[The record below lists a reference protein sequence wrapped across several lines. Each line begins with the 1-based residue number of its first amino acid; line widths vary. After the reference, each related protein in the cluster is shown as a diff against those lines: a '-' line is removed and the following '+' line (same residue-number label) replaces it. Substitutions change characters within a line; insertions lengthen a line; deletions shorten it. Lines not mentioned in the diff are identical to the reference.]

1 MERPDQDVKGII
13 LKEYGRNIQKIVSYI
28 KEIPDREKR
37 SRYAKTLIELMKQ
50 INPAMRDAQDS
61 HHKLWD
67 HLYIM
72 SNFDLDVDTP
82 YPMPDK
88 SVIGK
93 KPMKVDY
100 NLHQL
105 HFKHYGRNIELLIQ
119 KAIDMPDKE
128 EQEAAIIYIGK
139 LMKRF
144 YASWNKENIDDEVIV
159 EHLTKMSKRNLM
171 ITVEKVKAGNLFD
184 SVIKEHKDYNRQN
197 VNQNSGNSYQNSGGG
212 NNNNNNQNRRNNN
225 NRRPQDNKR
234 RNNQNNQN
242 SGNY

>member
-128 EQEAAIIYIGK
+128 EQGDAIIYIGK

-184 SVIKEHKDYNRQN
+184 SQIRESKDYNRQER
-197 VNQNSGNSYQNSGGG
+197 SNSYQQSGGA
-212 NNNNNNQNRRNNN
+212 NQNRRNNQ

-234 RNNQNNQN
+234 RNNNQNNNN
-242 SGNY
+242 SNY

>member
-28 KEIPDREKR
+28 KEIPDRDKR
-37 SRYAKTLIELMKQ
+37 SKYAKTLIELMKQ

-171 ITVEKVKAGNLFD
+171 ITVEKVKSGNLFD
-184 SVIKEHKDYNRQN
+184 SAIKDHKDYNRQN
-197 VNQNSGNSYQNSGGG
+197 TNQDKGNTYLSSGSGNSGSN
-212 NNNNNNQNRRNNN
+212 NRRNNN
-225 NRRPQDNKR
+225 NRRPQDKR
-234 RNNQNNQN
+234 RNNQNNQSN
-242 SGNY
+242 NY

>member
-37 SRYAKTLIELMKQ
+37 SKYAKTLIELMKQ

-128 EQEAAIIYIGK
+128 EQGDAIIYIGK

-184 SVIKEHKDYNRQN
+184 SQIRETKDFNRQN
-197 VNQNSGNSYQNSGGG
+197 PSQDKGNTYQQSSPSGGG
-212 NNNNNNQNRRNNN
+212 NQNRRNNQ
-225 NRRPQDNKR
+225 NRRPQDKR
-234 RNNQNNQN
+234 RSNQNNQNNQSN
-242 SGNY
+242 NY

>member
-28 KEIPDREKR
+28 KEIPDRDKR
-37 SRYAKTLIELMKQ
+37 SKYAKTLIELMKQ

-184 SVIKEHKDYNRQN
+184 SAIKDHKDYNRQN
-197 VNQNSGNSYQNSGGG
+197 TNQDKGNTYLGSGNSNSGGS
-212 NNNNNNQNRRNNN
+212 NNNRRNNN
-225 NRRPQDNKR
+225 NRRPQDKR
-234 RNNQNNQN
+234 RNNQNNQSN
-242 SGNY
+242 NY